1 MTGDDSEKPKARA
14 CVAAVLF
21 VSTAALAQNSL
32 FLRDSPLA
40 SVTGAELDALLNQ
53 INITLDTAEI
63 DMPVIWETQDRRLT
77 SVWTVT
83 EDYQKQNLSCRK
95 MTLETVKAG
104 ETSRV
109 TYGFCKMDENWL
121 FDLE

>member
-1 MTGDDSEKPKARA
+1 MTLKNLKQRLAM
-14 CVAAVLF
+14 AAVLC
-21 VSTAALAQNSL
+21 VSTAAIAQNSL

-53 INITLDTAEI
+53 INVTLDTTDI
-63 DMPVIWETQDRRLT
+63 NMPVTWETEDKRLT

-83 EDYQKQNLSCRK
+83 EDYQKQDLSCRK

>member
-1 MTGDDSEKPKARA
+1 MSGDDSEKPKAKACHGSSAMRQYRSDRA
-14 CVAAVLF
+14 KLT
-21 VSTAALAQNSL
+21 VSSR
-32 FLRDSPLA
+32 F
-40 SVTGAELDALLNQ
+40 VTGAELDALLNQ
-53 INITLDTAEI
+53 INVTLDTTDI
-63 DMPVIWETQDRRLT
+63 NMPVTWETEDKRLT

-83 EDYQKQNLSCRK
+83 EDYQKQDLSCRK

>member
-1 MTGDDSEKPKARA
+1 MMHLKNTKHTL
-14 CVAAVLF
+14 VAAAMLCG
-21 VSTAALAQNSL
+21 STVALAQNSL

-53 INITLDTAEI
+53 INVTLDTAEI
-63 DMPVIWETQDRRLT
+63 NMPVTWETQDKRLT

-95 MTLETVKAG
+95 MMLETVKAG

>member
-1 MTGDDSEKPKARA
+1 M
-14 CVAAVLF
+14 AVVLC
-21 VSTAALAQNSL
+21 VSTAAIAQNSL

-53 INITLDTAEI
+53 INVTLDTTDI
-63 DMPVIWETQDRRLT
+63 NMPVTWETEDKRLT

-83 EDYQKQNLSCRK
+83 EDYQKQDLSCRK

>member
-1 MTGDDSEKPKARA
+1 MT
-14 CVAAVLF
+14 AVLCI
-21 VSTAALAQNSL
+21 STAAVAQNSL

-53 INITLDTAEI
+53 INVTLDTADI
-63 DMPVIWETQDRRLT
+63 NMPVTWETQDKRLT

-83 EDYQKQNLSCRK
+83 EDYQKQDLSCRK
-95 MTLETVKAG
+95 MTLETVKGG

>member
-1 MTGDDSEKPKARA
+1 MMHLKNTKHTL
-14 CVAAVLF
+14 VAAAMLCG
-21 VSTAALAQNSL
+21 STVALAQNSL

-53 INITLDTAEI
+53 INLTLDTADI
-63 DMPVIWETQDRRLT
+63 NMPVTWETQDRRLT

-83 EDYQKQNLSCRK
+83 EDYQKQDLSCRK
-95 MTLETVKAG
+95 MTLETVKGG

-121 FDLE
+121 FDLD

>member
-1 MTGDDSEKPKARA
+1 MTLKNLKQGLA
-14 CVAAVLF
+14 VAAVLF
-21 VSTAALAQNSL
+21 ISTAALAQNSL

-53 INITLDTAEI
+53 INVTLDTADI
-63 DMPVIWETQDRRLT
+63 NVPVTWESQDKRLT

-104 ETSRV
+104 EPSQV

>member
-1 MTGDDSEKPKARA
+1 MTLKNLKQGLA
-14 CVAAVLF
+14 VAAVLC
-21 VSTAALAQNSL
+21 VSVVALAQNSL

-53 INITLDTAEI
+53 INVTLDTADI
-63 DMPVIWETQDRRLT
+63 NVPVTWESQDKRLT

-104 ETSRV
+104 EPSQV

>member
-1 MTGDDSEKPKARA
+1 MTLKNLKQGLAMT
-14 CVAAVLF
+14 VVLCI
-21 VSTAALAQNSL
+21 STAAVAQNSL

-53 INITLDTAEI
+53 INVTLDTADI
-63 DMPVIWETQDRRLT
+63 NMPVTWETQDKRLT

-83 EDYQKQNLSCRK
+83 EDYQKQDLSCRK
-95 MTLETVKAG
+95 MTLETVKGG

>member
-1 MTGDDSEKPKARA
+1 MTLKNLKQGLA
-14 CVAAVLF
+14 VAAMLV
-21 VSTAALAQNSL
+21 VSTVALAQNSL

-63 DMPVIWETQDRRLT
+63 DMPVTWETQDRRLT

-83 EDYQKQNLSCRK
+83 ENYQKQDLSCRK

-109 TYGFCKMDENWL
+109 TYSFCKIDENWL

>member
-1 MTGDDSEKPKARA
+1 MMHLKAIKRSLLA
-14 CVAAVLF
+14 ILLLC
-21 VSTAALAQNSL
+21 STSVVIAQNSL

-40 SVTGAELDALLNQ
+40 SVTGAELDALLSQ
-53 INITLDTAEI
+53 INATLDTVDI
-63 DMPVIWETQDRRLT
+63 NTSVTWETEDKRLT

-83 EDYQKQNLSCRK
+83 EDYQKQDLPCRK

-104 ETSRV
+104 EISRV
-109 TYGFCKMDENWL
+109 AYGFCKIDGNWL

>member
-1 MTGDDSEKPKARA
+1 MILKNLTQRLA
-14 CVAAVLF
+14 VAAMLF
-21 VSTAALAQNSL
+21 VSTVALAQNSL

-53 INITLDTAEI
+53 INVTLDTAEI
-63 DMPVIWETQDRRLT
+63 NMPVTWETQDRRLT

-83 EDYQKQNLSCRK
+83 ENYQKQDLSCRK

>member
-1 MTGDDSEKPKARA
+1 MMYLKNTKHTLL
-14 CVAAVLF
+14 AAAMLCGSSV
-21 VSTAALAQNSL
+21 ALAQNSL

-40 SVTGAELDALLNQ
+40 SVTGAELDALLDE
-53 INITLDTAEI
+53 INATLDTVDI
-63 DMPVIWETQDRRLT
+63 NMPVTWETEDKRLT

-83 EDYQKQNLSCRK
+83 EDYQKQDLPCRK

-104 ETSRV
+104 EISRV
-109 TYGFCKMDENWL
+109 AYGFCKIDGNWL

>member
-1 MTGDDSEKPKARA
+1 MTLKNLKQGLA
-14 CVAAVLF
+14 VAAVLF

-53 INITLDTAEI
+53 INVTLDTADI
-63 DMPVIWETQDRRLT
+63 NMPVTWETQDGRLT

-83 EDYQKQNLSCRK
+83 EDYQKKNLSCRK
-95 MTLETVKAG
+95 MTLETVKGG
-104 ETSRV
+104 ETSQA
-109 TYGFCKMDENWL
+109 TYGFCKLDENWL

>member
-1 MTGDDSEKPKARA
+1 MMHLKNTKHTL
-14 CVAAVLF
+14 VAAAMLCG
-21 VSTAALAQNSL
+21 STVALAQNSL

-53 INITLDTAEI
+53 INVTLETAEI
-63 DMPVIWETQDRRLT
+63 NMPVTWETQDKRLT

-95 MTLETVKAG
+95 MMLETVKAG

-121 FDLE
+121 FDLD

>member
-1 MTGDDSEKPKARA
+1 MRHLKNTKHTL
-14 CVAAVLF
+14 VAAAMLCGSSV
-21 VSTAALAQNSL
+21 ALAQNSL

-40 SVTGAELDALLNQ
+40 SVAGAELDALLNQ
-53 INITLDTAEI
+53 INATLDTVDI
-63 DMPVIWETQDRRLT
+63 NTSVTWETEDKRLI

-83 EDYQKQNLSCRK
+83 EDYQKQNLPCRK
-95 MTLETVKAG
+95 MTLETVKGG

-109 TYGFCKMDENWL
+109 TYGFCKIDGSWL

>member
-1 MTGDDSEKPKARA
+1 M
-14 CVAAVLF
+14 AAVLC
-21 VSTAALAQNSL
+21 VSTAAIAQNSL

-40 SVTGAELDALLNQ
+40 SVTGAELDALLKQ
-53 INITLDTAEI
+53 INVTLDTTDI
-63 DMPVIWETQDRRLT
+63 NMPVTWETEDKRLT

-83 EDYQKQNLSCRK
+83 EDYQKQDLSCRK

>member
-1 MTGDDSEKPKARA
+1 MMHLKNTKHTL
-14 CVAAVLF
+14 VAAAMLCSSSV
-21 VSTAALAQNSL
+21 ALAQNSL

-40 SVTGAELDALLNQ
+40 SVTGAELDTLLNQ
-53 INITLDTAEI
+53 INVTLDTVDI
-63 DMPVIWETQDRRLT
+63 NTSVTWETEDKRLT

-83 EDYQKQNLSCRK
+83 EDYQKQNLPCRK
-95 MTLETVKAG
+95 MTLETVKSG

-109 TYGFCKMDENWL
+109 TYGFCKIDENWL

>member
-1 MTGDDSEKPKARA
+1 MMHLKNTKHTL
-14 CVAAVLF
+14 VAAAMLCG
-21 VSTAALAQNSL
+21 STVALAQNSL

-53 INITLDTAEI
+53 INVTLDTADI
-63 DMPVIWETQDRRLT
+63 NMPVTWETQDRRLT

-83 EDYQKQNLSCRK
+83 EDYQKQDLSCRK
-95 MTLETVKAG
+95 MTLETVKGG

-121 FDLE
+121 FDLD

>member
-1 MTGDDSEKPKARA
+1 MILKNLKQRL
-14 CVAAVLF
+14 VAVAVLCL
-21 VSTAALAQNSL
+21 SSATLAQNSL

-40 SVTGAELDALLNQ
+40 SVTGTELDALLNQ
-53 INITLDTAEI
+53 INVTLDTADI
-63 DMPVIWETQDRRLT
+63 NMPVTWETEDKRLT

-95 MTLETVKAG
+95 MTLETVKDG

-109 TYGFCKMDENWL
+109 SYRFCKMDEDWL

>member
-1 MTGDDSEKPKARA
+1 MMHLKNTKHTL
-14 CVAAVLF
+14 VAAAMLCGSSV
-21 VSTAALAQNSL
+21 ALAQNSL

-53 INITLDTAEI
+53 INVTLDTADI
-63 DMPVIWETQDRRLT
+63 NMPVTWETQDRRLT

-83 EDYQKQNLSCRK
+83 EDYQKQDLSCRK
-95 MTLETVKAG
+95 MTLETVKGG

-121 FDLE
+121 FDLD

>member
-1 MTGDDSEKPKARA
+1 MILKNLKQWLA
-14 CVAAVLF
+14 VAAVLF

-53 INITLDTAEI
+53 INVTLDTAEI
-63 DMPVIWETQDRRLT
+63 NMPVTWETQDRRLT

-83 EDYQKQNLSCRK
+83 EDYQKQDLSCRK

>member
-1 MTGDDSEKPKARA
+1 MMHLKNTKHTL
-14 CVAAVLF
+14 VAAAMLCSSSV
-21 VSTAALAQNSL
+21 ALAQNSL

-40 SVTGAELDALLNQ
+40 SVTGAELDTLLNQ
-53 INITLDTAEI
+53 INVTLDTVDI
-63 DMPVIWETQDRRLT
+63 NTSVTWETEDKRLT

-83 EDYQKQNLSCRK
+83 EDYQKQNLPCRK
-95 MTLETVKAG
+95 MTLETVKGG

-109 TYGFCKMDENWL
+109 AYGFCKIDGNWL

>member
-1 MTGDDSEKPKARA
+1 MT
-14 CVAAVLF
+14 AVLCI
-21 VSTAALAQNSL
+21 STAAVAQNSL

-53 INITLDTAEI
+53 IDVTLDTADI
-63 DMPVIWETQDRRLT
+63 NMPVTWETQDKRLT

-83 EDYQKQNLSCRK
+83 EDYQKQDLSCRK

-104 ETSRV
+104 EPSQV